1 MKEKRENKGVE
12 RKGMNRREFMKKG
25 AIAVGAAVTS
35 GLVFPG
41 SARRAEAAKRDYILI
56 GRPNPTTGPLASFG
70 EGTPWT
76 DERALAE
83 INRDGGIYLKELGK
97 KLPVKI
103 KVVDTES
110 NPTKAAEV
118 ASRLIVK
125 DKVDL
130 MVFYHTPDTV
140 NPISSICE
148 RYRVPGISLD
158 SPLEPW
164 LEGGP
169 YKWVFHAFWS
179 VEKDIVPAYI
189 GMWEKLN
196 TNKVVGILMGN
207 DPDGVSW
214 SATFKKALE
223 PRGYKVVDL
232 GRFPYGMQDF
242 SSFIDGW
249 KKEKVEIILGN
260 MIPPDFVTAWRQCH
274 RLGFIPKAATIGK
287 AILFPS
293 AVAALGGDLP
303 NGLTTEVWWSPHHPF
318 SSSLAG
324 YSAKELCDAWTK
336 ATGKQPLATLGYKYA
351 GYEILAD
358 VLTRAGSLDKKKIRK
373 AIAET
378 RLNTMVGPIQYN
390 EQNYSR
396 TPVVGGQWVKGDKF
410 PWEIKIVYNGEHP
423 NIPLT
428 GEIFPIRK

>member
-1 MKEKRENKGVE
+1 MDAI
-12 RKGMNRREFMKKG
+12 GMDRREFMKKSAVALG
-25 AIAVGAAVTS
+25 ATMTS
-35 GLVFPG
+35 GLIIPKLVRK
-41 SARRAEAAKRDYILI
+41 AAAAKKEYILI
-56 GRPNPTTGPLASFG
+56 GRPNPGTGSLASFG

-76 DERALAE
+76 DERAIAE
-83 INRDGGIYLKELGK
+83 INKDGGIYLKELDK

-103 KVVDTES
+103 KIMDTES

-140 NPISSICE
+140 NPVSSICE
-148 RYRVPGISLD
+148 RYQVPSISLE

-179 VEKDIVPAYI
+179 VEKDIVPTYI
-189 GMWEKLN
+189 GMWDKIP

-207 DPDGVSW
+207 DTDGVAW
-214 SATFKKALE
+214 SSLFKEALGS
-223 PRGYKVVDL
+223 RGYKYVDM
-232 GRFPYGMQDF
+232 GRFPYGLQDF

-249 KKEKVEIILGN
+249 KKEKVEIIVGN

-274 RLGFIPKAATIGK
+274 RLGFIPKIASVGK

-293 AVAALGGDLP
+293 AVEALGGDLP

-318 SSSLAG
+318 KSSLAG
-324 YSAKELCDAWTK
+324 YSAKELCDEWTK
-336 ATGKQPLATLGYKYA
+336 ATGKQATATLGYKYA
-351 GYEILAD
+351 GYEIAAD
-358 VLTRAGSLDKKKIRK
+358 VLKRAGSLDKDKIRK
-373 AIAET
+373 AIGET
-378 RLNTMVGPIQYN
+378 DLNTMVGHIKYN
-390 EQNYSR
+390 NQNYCR
-396 TPVVGGQWVKGDKF
+396 TPVVGGQWVKGEKF
-410 PWEIKIVYNGEHP
+410 PWEVKIVYNVDHR

-428 GEIFPIRK
+428 GEVFSL